1 MKDLEK
7 YSIEDL
13 EEEIF
18 RRREKLRNVP
28 SPLPISDFSSLRE
41 MVIEGINQNVK
52 NGCEDDDFEHDVYE
66 KVIES
71 IYGKDFWEWRN
82 KQEW

>member
-1 MKDLEK
+1 MKNLEK

-18 RRREKLRNVP
+18 RRREAVRKAP
-28 SPLPISDFSSLRE
+28 SPLPVPDFSFLRE
-41 MVIEGINQNVK
+41 MVITSINQSVK
-52 NGCEDDDFEHDVYE
+52 DEHEDNDFEHYVYE
-66 KVIES
+66 AVMEA

-82 KQEW
+82 KQDW